1 MRHLGFGAS
10 RTRPHTPTL
19 ATCPPACLPAW
30 RQVIYAIKTRNGE
43 VFLRLR
49 KNNGDMSCFEE
60 EELTEAELQFKAE
73 RGGGNYGAGTKEMQ
87 VGGRGGWVG
96 VWSGENVISGSAW
109 QLECVCRGV

>member
-1 MRHLGFGAS
+1 MPP
-10 RTRPHTPTL
+10 TR
-19 ATCPPACLPAW
+19 LPAW

-87 VGGRGGWVG
+87 VGRRGGWVIWEK
-96 VWSGENVISGSAW
+96 WSGSSW